1 MTAHASL
8 HCNDLRMTQSLAG
21 IDGYAKG
28 WVIAVLHDRHIVWR
42 TCAIHDLSSHLDDLD
57 LIGIDIPI
65 HLITSGWR
73 TCDIE
78 TKAAMGKAGSRVFM
92 TPPKAVLELGF
103 AAPNEEVQ
111 RLSIELTGK
120 GVSRQAMALAE
131 RVLAVNALLPDT
143 RLYEVFPELVFA
155 ALDGGVLVSKKTAAG
170 VGARIRA
177 LDPWLTTLGTS
188 CALLMKQCPIDVPVD
203 DALDALAALAGALRI
218 SHGVAN
224 RWPASGNLPTIWA

>member
-1 MTAHASL
+1 
-8 HCNDLRMTQSLAG
+8 MTQSLAG

-28 WVIAVLHDRHIVWR
+28 WVIAILRDRHIVWR
-42 TCAIHDLSSHLDDLD
+42 TCGIHELKSELTECDV
-57 LIGIDIPI
+57 IGIDIPI
-65 HLITSGWR
+65 HLVTTGWR
-73 TCDIE
+73 ACDRE
-78 TKAAMGKAGSRVFM
+78 AKVAMGKSGSRVFM

-131 RVLAVNALLPDT
+131 RVLAVNALLPDE
-143 RLYEVFPELVFA
+143 RFHEVFPELVFA
-155 ALDGGVLVSKKTAAG
+155 ALDGAVLPSKKTAAG
-170 VGARIRA
+170 AGARMRA

-188 CALLMKQCPIDVPVD
+188 CALLMKQCPTDVPVD

-218 SHGVAN
+218 SNGVAN
-224 RWPASGNLPTIWA
+224 RWPASGNQPIIWA